1 MAGPP
6 KSNAHPNIATPG
18 ASPRGSSL
26 SPARRRLRSSITL
39 RILMSFAALMAVAT
53 VVSVFLVREVLLA
66 GLDDR
71 IDASLVQ
78 ESRELNRLAE
88 RGIDPE
94 TGEPFGERVRNVL
107 EVFLERNVPARN
119 EAFLTFVGGEP
130 YERSRNVLPYRLDED
145 EALVERWSSITETD
159 AGYVETPGG
168 TVRYLAMPIL
178 ADGEA
183 KAVFVAAVFRDL
195 EAEEIEPAV
204 RAAALVGVAAL
215 LIGSLLAFL
224 LARRIIKPVQAVE
237 ATARTIS
244 ESDLSR
250 RIEITGDDEIAHL
263 AETFNDLLER
273 LERAFAAQRA
283 FVDDAGHELRTPITI
298 IRGQLELLSE
308 DPQQRLRALELV
320 TGELDRMSRMVNDL
334 LLLAKSHQ
342 PDLLEL
348 DLVEVG
354 SLTREVAEKGT
365 MLGDRR
371 WRLEV
376 VAEGGLVGDRQRLAQ
391 ALIELMKNAV
401 DHTEAEDEIV
411 LGSEISG
418 GRARFWVRDSGH
430 GIPPEMRERIF
441 DRFSRVGSR
450 QSDGAGLGLAI
461 VRTIAEGHGG
471 RVWVDSQVGEGT
483 TFTIEVPVNHDPAG
497 TEVA

>member
-1 MAGPP
+1 M
-6 KSNAHPNIATPG
+6 T
-18 ASPRGSSL
+18 
-26 SPARRRLRSSITL
+26 
-39 RILMSFAALMAVAT
+39 FAALMAVAT
-53 VVSVFLVREVLLA
+53 VVSVLLVREVLLA

-71 IDASLVQ
+71 IDAALVQ
-78 ESRELNRLAE
+78 ESRELERLAA

-94 TGEPFGERVRNVL
+94 TGEPFGTRVRNVL

-145 EALVERWSSITETD
+145 EALVERWASITETD
-159 AGYVETPGG
+159 AGAVETPGG
-168 TVRYLAMPIL
+168 TVRYLAIPII

-183 KAVFVAAVFRDL
+183 KAVFVAAVFQDL

-250 RIEITGDDEIAHL
+250 RIDVSGDDEIAHL
-263 AETFNDLLER
+263 AQTFNDLLER

-308 DPQQRLRALELV
+308 DPQQRRRAIELV

-334 LLLAKSHQ
+334 LLLAKAQQ
-342 PDLLEL
+342 PELLEL
-348 DLVEVG
+348 DLVDVG
-354 SLTREVAEKGT
+354 SLTREVAEKGA

-371 WRLEV
+371 WRVDV
-376 VAEGGLVGDRQRLAQ
+376 VADGGLVGDRKRLAQ

-401 DHTEAEDEIV
+401 DHTEADDEIAI
-411 LGSEISG
+411 GSEISG
-418 GRARFWVRDSGH
+418 GHARLWVRDTGG
-430 GIPPEMRERIF
+430 GIPPEMLERIF
-441 DRFSRVGSR
+441 ERFSRVGPR
-450 QSDGAGLGLAI
+450 RPEGAGLGLPI
-461 VRTIAEGHGG
+461 VRAIAEAHGG
-471 RVWVDSQVGEGT
+471 HVRVESEIGRGT
-483 TFTIEVPVNHDPAG
+483 TFTVELPVDQDPP
-497 TEVA
+497 VAT

>member
-1 MAGPP
+1 VAGPP
-6 KSNAHPNIATPG
+6 ESTSHPNDATPG
-18 ASPRGSSL
+18 ASPRGSSA
-26 SPARRRLRSSITL
+26 SRARRRLRSSITL
-39 RILMSFAALMAVAT
+39 RILVSFAALMAVAT
-53 VVSVFLVREVLLA
+53 VVSVLLVREVLLA

-71 IDASLVQ
+71 IDAALVQ
-78 ESRELNRLAE
+78 ESRELDRLAE

-94 TGEPFGERVRNVL
+94 TGEPFGTRVRNVL

-119 EAFLTFVGGEP
+119 EAFLTFVGGQP

-159 AGYVETPGG
+159 AGAVETPGG
-168 TVRYLAMPIL
+168 TVRYLARPII
-178 ADGEA
+178 ADGDV
-183 KAVFVAAVFRDL
+183 KAVFVAAVFQDL

-237 ATARTIS
+237 ATARSIS

-250 RIEITGDDEIAHL
+250 RIDVSGDDEIAHL
-263 AETFNDLLER
+263 AKTFNDLLER
-273 LERAFAAQRA
+273 LERAFGAQRA

-308 DPQQRLRALELV
+308 DPQQRRRAIELV
-320 TGELDRMSRMVNDL
+320 TGELDRMGRMVNDL
-334 LLLAKSHQ
+334 LLLAKAQQ
-342 PDLLEL
+342 PEFLEL
-348 DLVEVG
+348 DLVDVG
-354 SLTREVAEKGT
+354 SLTREVAEKGA

-371 WRLEV
+371 WRVDV

-411 LGSEISG
+411 LGSRIDD
-418 GRARFWVRDSGH
+418 GRARFWVRDSGP

-471 RVWVDSQVGEGT
+471 RVWVDSEVEEGT
-483 TFTIEVPVNHDPAG
+483 TFTIEVPVNQDPAG
-497 TEVA
+497 AEVA